1 MTEEAANALAD
12 MRERLAGF
20 VEWADEQG
28 ETLLA
33 ARLAEAQ
40 HCAEDIDV

>member
-12 MRERLAGF
+12 MRERLARF
-20 VEWADEQG
+20 VEWADDQG

-40 HCAEDIDV
+40 DCADNLDV